1 MLREVGVN
9 EHRGRHRDLPP
20 LKTLGRISSLV
31 VAAVPDRR
39 VLLAALFTY
48 LVFAGPAW
56 PQQASPTLEKPAPQS
71 AGPADEFERGTPRSA
86 VAGYLKACR
95 DGDYERAAEHL
106 DLSRLKLQE
115 RTRRAPEL
123 ARHLKVIIDHT
134 VWIDLDS
141 LSDSSE
147 GNADHGQAA
156 RRRRVGTV
164 RTAKGS
170 VDITLERVLREDGNF
185 IWKFSPTTVAKIPT
199 LYAEFGYGPL
209 GEWLP
214 EPLFEITFLDVE
226 LWQWIALM
234 LLALIAIIASWL
246 IAALIG
252 RVVRPLVIRW
262 RNGLEG
268 KVDQLII
275 GPVRLAI
282 AVTIFYLGSLLFGLA
297 LPVQAFFHGAA
308 KALAITALTW
318 LSLRLIDIGMLKVED
333 RLVARGR
340 FAAVA
345 MLPLGRRTAKVFL
358 IAIAVLAFLQN
369 VGFNVGGIL
378 AGLGVGG
385 LAVALAAQETV
396 KNFFGGVALIADQPV
411 RVGDLCRFGD
421 KMGTVEDISLWS
433 TRVRTLDRT
442 VISIP
447 NAQFAAMQ
455 LENLTRRDRIW
466 LHTSMGLHYDTTPAQ
481 LRKVLAEIEQMLH
494 THPKVDRQS
503 ARALFA
509 GFGGP
514 SLHIE
519 IFAYILTSQF
529 QEYVDIRED
538 IFLRVMDIVSATG
551 SKFAAR

>member
-1 MLREVGVN
+1 MSPSAREPRYG
-9 EHRGRHRDLPP
+9 
-20 LKTLGRISSLV
+20 IFF
-31 VAAVPDRR
+31 AVI
-39 VLLAALFTY
+39 LLAYA
-48 LVFAGPAW
+48 AW
-56 PQQASPTLEKPAPQS
+56 TLLPSPCAAQEPTATVAPKPASP
-71 AGPADEFERGTPRSA
+71 AGPADEFERGTPRST
-86 VAGYLKACR
+86 VAGYLQVCR
-95 DGDYERAAEHL
+95 DGDYERAAEYL
-106 DLSRLKLQE
+106 DLSRLKPQE
-115 RTRRAPEL
+115 RARHGPQL

-134 VWIDLDS
+134 LWIDLDS
-141 LSDSSE
+141 LSDSPD
-147 GNADHGQAA
+147 GNGNRGQAA
-156 RRRRVGTV
+156 RRQRVGTV

-170 VDITLERVLREDGNF
+170 VDITLERAAREDSVL
-185 IWKFSPTTVAKIPT
+185 IWKFSSATVAKIPM

-214 EPLFEITFLDVE
+214 APLFEITFLNVE
-226 LWQWIALM
+226 LWQWIALV
-234 LLALIAIIASWL
+234 LLALIALSASWL
-246 IAALIG
+246 VAALTE
-252 RVVRPLVIRW
+252 RMVRPLVIRW
-262 RNGLEG
+262 RNGLED
-268 KVDQLII
+268 KVGQVIVA
-275 GPVRLAI
+275 PVSLAI
-282 AVTIFYLGSLLFGLA
+282 AITIFYLGSLLLGLA

-308 KALAITALTW
+308 KALVIAALAW
-318 LSLRLIDIGMLKVED
+318 LALRLIDIGMLKVED

-358 IAIAVLAFLQN
+358 IAVAVLAFLEN

-442 VISIP
+442 IISIP

-466 LHTSMGLHYDTTPAQ
+466 LHTTVGLQYDTTPDQ
-481 LRKVLAEIEQMLH
+481 LRKVLAEIEQMLQ
-494 THPKVDRQS
+494 THPKVDRQG

-519 IFAYILTSQF
+519 IFAYVLTSQF

-551 SKFAAR
+551 SKFVAP

>member
-1 MLREVGVN
+1 MSPSARKRQYE
-9 EHRGRHRDLPP
+9 
-20 LKTLGRISSLV
+20 I
-31 VAAVPDRR
+31 
-39 VLLAALFTY
+39 LLAAILLAY
-48 LVFAGPAW
+48 AAW
-56 PQQASPTLEKPAPQS
+56 TVLPPPCAAQEVNATVAAKPTPP

-86 VAGYLKACR
+86 VNGYLTACR
-95 DGDYERAAEHL
+95 DGAYERAAEYL
-106 DLSRLKLQE
+106 DLRRLKPQE
-115 RTRRAPEL
+115 HARQDSIL
-123 ARHLKVIIDHT
+123 ARHLKVVIDHT
-134 VWIDLDS
+134 LWIDLDS
-141 LSDSSE
+141 LSDAPE
-147 GNADHGQAA
+147 GNAAHGQAA
-156 RRRRVGTV
+156 GRERVGTMH
-164 RTAKGS
+164 TAKGP
-170 VDITLERVLREDGNF
+170 VDITLERVPREDGVP

-214 EPLFEITFLDVE
+214 EPLFDITFLEVE
-226 LWQWIALM
+226 LWQWIALL
-234 LLALIAIIASWL
+234 LLAVIAIVASWL
-246 IAALIG
+246 IAALIT
-252 RVVRPLVIRW
+252 RLARPLVRRL
-262 RNGLEG
+262 RNGFEG

-282 AVTIFYLGSLLFGLA
+282 AVTIFYLGSLLLGLA

-308 KALAITALTW
+308 KALAIAALTW
-318 LSLRLIDIGMLKVED
+318 LALRLIDMGMLKVED
-333 RLVARGR
+333 RLVARGQS
-340 FAAVA
+340 AAVA

-358 IAIAVLAFLQN
+358 IAIAALAFLQN

-378 AGLGVGG
+378 AGLGIGG

-421 KMGTVEDISLWS
+421 KIGTVEDISLWS
-433 TRVRTLDRT
+433 TRVRTFDRT

-481 LRKVLAEIEQMLH
+481 LRKVLAEVEQMLH
-494 THPKVDRQS
+494 THPKVDRQG

-551 SKFAAR
+551 SKFAAP

>member
-1 MLREVGVN
+1 
-9 EHRGRHRDLPP
+9 
-20 LKTLGRISSLV
+20 LGRISSLV
-31 VAAVPDRR
+31 VAAIPGCR
-39 VLLAALFTY
+39 VFLAALFTC
-48 LVFAGPAW
+48 LVLAGPAW
-56 PQQASPTLEKPAPQS
+56 PQQASPTLAKPTPP
-71 AGPADEFERGTPRSA
+71 AGPADEFERGTLRGA
-86 VAGYLKACR
+86 VAGYLQACR
-95 DGDYERAAEHL
+95 DGDYERAAEYL
-106 DLSRLKLQE
+106 DLRRLKPQE
-115 RTRRAPEL
+115 RTHQDSIL
-123 ARHLKVIIDHT
+123 ARHLKVVIDHT
-134 VWIDLDS
+134 LWIDLDS
-141 LSDSSE
+141 LSDAPE
-147 GNADHGQAA
+147 GNAAHGQAA
-156 RRRRVGTV
+156 GRERLGTIH
-164 RTAKGS
+164 TAKGS
-170 VDITLERVLREDGNF
+170 VEITLERVPQEDGAL

-214 EPLFEITFLDVE
+214 EPLFEITFLNVE
-226 LWQWIALM
+226 LWQWIALA
-234 LLALIAIIASWL
+234 LLTVIALIASWL
-246 IAALIG
+246 IAALIE
-252 RVVRPLVIRW
+252 RMVRPLVIRW
-262 RNGLEG
+262 RNGLED
-268 KVDQLII
+268 KVDQLIA
-275 GPVRLAI
+275 GPVHLAI
-282 AVTIFYLGSLLFGLA
+282 AVTIFYLGSLLLGLA

-308 KALAITALTW
+308 KALAIAALTW
-318 LSLRLIDIGMLKVED
+318 LALRLIDIGMLKVED
-333 RLVARGR
+333 RLAARGQ

-345 MLPLGRRTAKVFL
+345 MLPLGRRTTKVFL
-358 IAIAVLAFLQN
+358 IVVAVLAVLEN

-466 LHTSMGLHYDTTPAQ
+466 LHTSIGLHYDTTPVQ

-494 THPKVDRQS
+494 THPKVDRQG

-551 SKFAAR
+551 SKFAAP